1 MKILDRDDYLTPQ
14 TPLTPLHRPSATM
27 SAAQQVVDFTGC
39 APGQAAA
46 ALAAVGGDVQTAVE
60 MLLEGAVFPEAA
72 GGGGGGAGGAPPV
85 WEFEDGPP
93 GCGRYRALAPETQ
106 LALEAAHAAGQAQAS
121 FAFRQFTYDVDL
133 VAMTQTNTQTG
144 MMRPLRRGGVGGGGA
159 GGVAAAGGA
168 GGAPPWAQLQQQQQ
182 QPVKGAGKKGKK
194 GKKRRERSAGSPELL
209 GVLNYDHTYAAST
222 RPGPCRGRL

>member
-1 MKILDRDDYLTPQ
+1 
-14 TPLTPLHRPSATM
+14 M

-46 ALAAVGGDVQTAVE
+46 ALTAVGGDVQTAVE
-60 MLLEGAVFPEAA
+60 MLLEGAVFPEAT

-144 MMRPLRRGGVGGGGA
+144 MMRPLRRGGVGGGV
-159 GGVAAAGGA
+159 GGGGWVGGERSHAAAGEIG
-168 GGAPPWAQLQQQQQ
+168 
-182 QPVKGAGKKGKK
+182 VFTKGK
-194 GKKRRERSAGSPELL
+194 
-209 GVLNYDHTYAAST
+209 
-222 RPGPCRGRL
+222 